1 MLILSKGVEKFGIGR
16 FNLEANDFEHVLY
29 ITTKYGPPPSAQER
43 SNLEKFIMAK
53 RPDIMRKSGL
63 QTGWGIQFP
72 MALHSVRATRRA
84 KV

>member
-16 FNLEANDFEHVLY
+16 FNLEANDFEKVLT
-29 ITTKYGPPPSAQER
+29 ITTRYGPPPSAQER
-43 SNLEKFIMAK
+43 SNLDKFIMAK
-53 RPDIMRKSGL
+53 RPDIIRKSGL

-72 MALHSVRATRRA
+72 LGLNNVRATRPA